1 MDKVILMDDHM
12 TMQERIERAK
22 QQAEEDYQ
30 NKVERSYFSD
40 VDVRDFFADEEL
52 ARILSNN
59 EFFNGSVADLT
70 KVQRHSKLAQ
80 AASWL
85 NDHCMEVVSVSAE
98 ALSKSHPNGIV
109 SVDLRRLGSVRG
121 QELKVLTAMFALSDT
136 VFFSNMKDQ
145 TIRFTF
151 GVEGVWQE

>member
-1 MDKVILMDDHM
+1 
-12 TMQERIERAK
+12 
-22 QQAEEDYQ
+22 
-30 NKVERSYFSD
+30 
-40 VDVRDFFADEEL
+40 
-52 ARILSNN
+52 
-59 EFFNGSVADLT
+59 
-70 KVQRHSKLAQ
+70 
-80 AASWL
+80 
-85 NDHCMEVVSVSAE
+85 MEVVSVGAE